1 MACILGIGI
10 ALLSAKDDRVVL
22 LILGTVWAPGTKLE
36 TRMRVDPKRSDV
48 RRGRTSGFSVL
59 EIVIV
64 VFIIMVVAAIAVP
77 NVLLAVANVRLRSS
91 AGDLAGLMQ
100 QARILAARTNP
111 QNPPVYAIRYG
122 TRSGRQIAYVDI
134 NNDSSWTSSVT
145 VNGVTF
151 SEPLIEF
158 SGTVVPAAGAPSGSG
173 GQPGPYILAG
183 DTVIG
188 GSSFDNTHT
197 MAYTPR
203 GFPCDYSSPP
213 TCTTPA
219 ATYFVYYLTDTR
231 VGGAGWAGVVV
242 TKAGRTKVVFWN
254 GSSWN

>member
-1 MACILGIGI
+1 M
-10 ALLSAKDDRVVL
+10 
-22 LILGTVWAPGTKLE
+22 E
-36 TRMRVDPKRSDV
+36 PKRSDV
-48 RRGRTSGFSVL
+48 RRGRTSGFSLL

-64 VFIIMVVAAIAVP
+64 VFVILVVTAIAVP
-77 NVLLAVANVRLRSS
+77 NVLLAVANVRLRAS

-111 QNPPVYAIRYG
+111 QTPPVYPIRYG
-122 TRSGRQIAYVDI
+122 VQSGRQIAYIDL
-134 NNDSSWTSSVT
+134 NNSGDWSSSVT
-145 VNGVTF
+145 INGVTM

-173 GQPGPYILAG
+173 GQPGPYVLAG

-203 GFPCDYSSPP
+203 GFPCDFSSPP

-219 ATYFVYYLTDTR
+219 VTYFVYYLTDTR
-231 VGGAGWAGVVV
+231 VGGAGWAAVVV
-242 TKAGRTKVVFWN
+242 TKAGRTKVVNWS

>member
-1 MACILGIGI
+1 
-10 ALLSAKDDRVVL
+10 
-22 LILGTVWAPGTKLE
+22 
-36 TRMRVDPKRSDV
+36 MRIEPKRSDV
-48 RRGRTSGFSVL
+48 RRGRTSGFSLL

-64 VFIIMVVAAIAVP
+64 VFVILVVTAIAVP
-77 NVLLAVANVRLRSS
+77 NVLLAVANVRLRAS

-111 QNPPVYAIRYG
+111 QTPPVYPIRYG
-122 TRSGRQIAYVDI
+122 VKNGRQIAYIDL
-134 NNDSSWTSSVT
+134 NNSSDWSSSVT
-145 VNGVTF
+145 INGVTM

-173 GQPGPYILAG
+173 GQPGPYVLAG

-203 GFPCDYSSPP
+203 GFPCDFSSPP

-219 ATYFVYYLTDTR
+219 VTYFVYYLTDTR
-231 VGGAGWAGVVV
+231 VGGPGWSGVVV
-242 TKAGRTKVVFWN
+242 TKAGRTKVVNWN